1 MKALKAFAFS
11 FAILFATLVATANS
25 AQAQSGTLL
34 PSANKIVYTTNA
46 IEVQD
51 SINKVAYVYKK
62 GTVFINTKGFTGG
75 TAAIIDGHS
84 QRAVWRGPVAGI
96 RIVGVANSDSL
107 KILSLKSTPY

>member
-1 MKALKAFAFS
+1 MKAVKA
-11 FAILFATLVATANS
+11 FAILFVFFFAISFAATSDAN
-25 AQAQSGTLL
+25 AQTLL
-34 PSANKIVYTTNA
+34 PTANKIIYSTNA

-62 GTVFINTKGFTGG
+62 GTVFISTKGYTGG

-96 RIVGVANSDSL
+96 RIVGVVNSDSL